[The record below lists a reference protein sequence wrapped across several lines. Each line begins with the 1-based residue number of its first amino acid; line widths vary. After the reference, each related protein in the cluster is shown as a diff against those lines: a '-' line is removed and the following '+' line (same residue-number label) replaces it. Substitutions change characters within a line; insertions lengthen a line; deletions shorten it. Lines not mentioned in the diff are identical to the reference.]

1 MTSPPDDT
9 AEPLVGEGG
18 SEDLGISLP
27 AVAGSV
33 TALRWMA
40 RDFAC
45 DRGADEGLAGD
56 VMLAVSEAVTNAV
69 KHAYPARGGGEVEL
83 LATVAGGKQL
93 EVIVRDE
100 GAGFR
105 PGASQEGLGA
115 GLMLMRECAE
125 AVEVDEGPEGV
136 TVRMTFQLR

>member
-1 MTSPPDDT
+1 MTSPTDD
-9 AEPLVGEGG
+9 AGEPLVGESG

-27 AVAGSV
+27 AVPDSV

-45 DRGADEGLAGD
+45 DRGADDGLAGD

-69 KHAYPARGGGEVEL
+69 KHAYPEVGDGEVEL
-83 LATVAGGKQL
+83 LATAGGGKQL
-93 EVIVRDE
+93 EVAVRDE
-100 GAGFR
+100 GGGFR
-105 PGASQEGLGA
+105 PGASAGLGA
-115 GLMLMRECAE
+115 GLMLMRECAD
-125 AVEVDEGPEGV
+125 AVEVDEGPGGV

>member
-1 MTSPPDDT
+1 MTSPPEDE
-9 AEPLVGEGG
+9 AEPLVDEGG

-27 AVAGSV
+27 AVPDSV

-45 DRGADEGLAGD
+45 DRGADDGLAGD

-69 KHAYPARGGGEVEL
+69 KHAYPAAGGGAVEL

-93 EVIVRDE
+93 EVVVRDG

-105 PGASQEGLGA
+105 PGASEGLGA
-115 GLMLMRECAE
+115 GLMLMRECAD
-125 AVEVDEGPEGV
+125 AVVVDDGPGGV